1 MTSFVETKDI
11 WKNEF
16 GFCTVSSN
24 RCQKSKKEKTEDIKG
39 GKTSNC
45 CPFLQNN

>member
-1 MTSFVETKDI
+1 MTSFVEAKDI

-16 GFCTVSSN
+16 GFCTVSFN
-24 RCQKSKKEKTEDIKG
+24 RCQKSKKEKAKDIKEREI
-39 GKTSNC
+39 TNW